1 MAIAAERKVIYT
13 TETVTATQEDPIND
27 LMITHHRAFMD
38 AVTSFKLEF
47 GREPNYA
54 EVTVKYDVYLGLLS
68 LELIEEIQ
76 HQ

>member
-1 MAIAAERKVIYT
+1 MAIAAERKVIY
-13 TETVTATQEDPIND
+13 EHGLIGKDYDSPITN
-27 LMITHHRAFMD
+27 LMIAHHKVLED

-47 GREPNYA
+47 GREPDYS
-54 EVTVKYDVYLGLLS
+54 EITVKYEVYLGIMQ